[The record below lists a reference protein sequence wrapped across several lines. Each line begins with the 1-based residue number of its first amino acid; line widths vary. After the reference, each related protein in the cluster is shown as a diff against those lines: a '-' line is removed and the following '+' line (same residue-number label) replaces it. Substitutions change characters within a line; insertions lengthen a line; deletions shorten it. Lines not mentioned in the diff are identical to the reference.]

1 MTLSRRRGAAA
12 TAAALVTVATLA
24 LAGCSS
30 PSGPSESASAAP
42 TGPIV
47 VANWG
52 GLASSSYQTAYIDP
66 FTADTGIEVQQ
77 IDAPG
82 IFVARTQAQAQANK
96 TEWDVL
102 ESITDSDAAFL
113 ADSGLLEPL
122 PTDLKQRLVGQ
133 IGQENVTDY
142 GYHSGG
148 TAMLIVCNTQR
159 MKVCPQNMKEFF
171 DIKKFPQK
179 RAIIGFNPV
188 YPITAAELALGVPR
202 DKTSTTP
209 IDVDAVF
216 KKLDE
221 IRPLSV
227 IWSTVDQG
235 TQVLEQGEAD
245 MGIMYAT
252 RAYSELLPTG
262 NYKVVWAD
270 GARAQGTTVV
280 LKNAPHMAAA
290 WDLVEWNATHL
301 DSQAKFSVL
310 AQKTAIDPAS
320 LDLVPAD
327 QRERF
332 ANAPEHAN
340 DLAIP
345 NSVDYNKKFDQINQ
359 RFQEFISG

>member
-1 MTLSRRRGAAA
+1 MTPQRHKRAVARS
-12 TAAALVTVATLA
+12 AALVTAAMLA

-30 PSGPSESASAAP
+30 SDDPGSAP
-42 TGPIV
+42 QGPIV

-52 GLASSSYQTAYIDP
+52 GLASKSYQTAYVDP
-66 FTADTGIEVQQ
+66 YTKDTGIELQQ
-77 IDAPG
+77 VDAPG
-82 IFVARTQAQAQANK
+82 LFVARTKAQAAANR

-113 ADSGLLEPL
+113 ADAGLLEPL
-122 PTDLKQRLVGQ
+122 PADLKARLIDQLGA
-133 IGQENVTDY
+133 ENVTDY

-148 TAMLIVCNTQR
+148 TAMLIICNTER
-159 MKVCPQNMKEFF
+159 VKVCPQSMAEFF
-171 DIKKFPQK
+171 DVEKFPQK
-179 RAIIGFNPV
+179 RAIIGFNPI
-188 YPITAAELALGVPR
+188 YPITAAQLALGVPR

-216 KKLDE
+216 AKLEE

-245 MGIMYAT
+245 MGILYAT
-252 RAYSELLPTG
+252 RIYGELLPTG
-262 NYKVVWAD
+262 NYEVVWAD

-280 LKNAPHMAAA
+280 LKNAPHMKAA
-290 WDLVEWNATHL
+290 WNLVEWNATHL
-301 DSQAKFSVL
+301 KEQAQFSVL

-320 LDLVPAD
+320 LEFVPAD

-332 ANAPEHAN
+332 ANAPEH
-340 DLAIP
+340 DGELAVP
-345 NSVDYNKKFDQINQ
+345 NAVDYNAKFDKINQ